1 MRCRRREVPH
11 GTPTPKSWRS
21 CGQGGRRPSPPSC
34 EELSTTTTWNPST
47 AKTLVRR
54 LVQKGV
60 VEVSGTRRSYRYSP
74 LFSRQECLRAETRS
88 FLDRMYGGTLK
99 PMLVAFVR
107 DEDLSPDDLD
117 ELRRVL
123 EGRD

>member
-1 MRCRRREVPH
+1 MATPPHVTEAEWEVMEVLWAR
-11 GTPTPKSWRS
+11 GAASIPTIL
-21 CGQGGRRPSPPSC
+21 
-34 EELSTTTTWNPST
+34 EELSTATTWNPST
-47 AKTLVRR
+47 VKTLLRR

-107 DEDLSPDDLD
+107 NEDLSPDDLD
-117 ELRRVL
+117 ELRRLL